1 MEQIISLVKSTDT
14 RPSWNQ
20 YFMSV
25 AYLISARSSCSRLHV
40 GCVIVK
46 DDRIVSTGYNGHL
59 PGTEHTSV
67 IRDGHEQMTIHAETN
82 AVSDAAKR
90 GVSLNGSV
98 AYVTHIP
105 CLNCTKILIAS
116 GISSIIFSE
125 HYNDNDLVILLCQQS
140 NVNLSSYHDNMLDTI
155 VFSE

>member
-1 MEQIISLVKSTDT
+1 MEQIISLVKSMDE

-46 DDRIVSTGYNGHL
+46 DNRIVSTGYNGHL
-59 PGTEHTSV
+59 PGTDHASV
-67 IRDGHEQMTIHAETN
+67 VRDGHEQMTVHAETN

-90 GVSLNGSV
+90 GVSLNNSTV
-98 AYVTHIP
+98 YVTHIP
-105 CLNCTKILIAS
+105 CLNCTKTLIAS
-116 GISSIIFSE
+116 GISAIIFSE
-125 HYNDNDLVILLCQQS
+125 HYNDNDLVVLLCQQS
-140 NVNLSSYHDNMLDTI
+140 KINLSVYHNNVLDTI
-155 VFSE
+155 VSFD